1 MFMKVIKRW
10 LTRFGYF
17 WFLGALILCL
27 GTSSWLLRRGVAAPA
42 AQESALPAASEPSE
56 ATGLIHPLD
65 PDRSF
70 ELSAQQTVVWSDALA
85 CWSGHTGWD
94 LPCEEGA
101 AVYAL
106 HGGRVARLYR
116 DRFLGNTLLVTGEAG
131 ETLYAGLGEDTSLRK
146 GDFLSAG
153 DPVGRVGEP
162 GLGELGAF
170 HLHLEYR
177 PAQ

>member
-1 MFMKVIKRW
+1 MKAIGRW
-10 LTRFGYF
+10 LARFGYSL
-17 WFLGALILCL
+17 FLGALILCL
-27 GTSSWLLRRGVAAPA
+27 GAGAWLVRRGVAAHS
-42 AQESALPAASEPSE
+42 AQESALPAASEPSGS
-56 ATGLIHPLD
+56 ARLLHPLD
-65 PDRSF
+65 PTLSF

-101 AVYAL
+101 TVYAL

-116 DRFLGNTLLVTGEAG
+116 DRFLGNALLVSGEAG
-131 ETLYAGLGEDTSLRK
+131 ETLYAGLGDETSLRE
-146 GDFLSAG
+146 GAVLSAG
-153 DPVGRVGEP
+153 DPVGSVGAP
-162 GLGELGAF
+162 GLGERGAS